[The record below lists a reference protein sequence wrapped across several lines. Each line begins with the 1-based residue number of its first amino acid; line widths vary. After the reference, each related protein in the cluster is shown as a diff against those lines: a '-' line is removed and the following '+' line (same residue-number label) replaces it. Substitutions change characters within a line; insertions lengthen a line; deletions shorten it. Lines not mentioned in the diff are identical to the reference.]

1 MIDRKGLHLESKL
14 ASALSGDF
22 LPKIDANQRAHTI
35 GGLLC
40 ATFEKGRS
48 SMQLPASGDEFYTK
62 YYRPSWSP
70 HVEVAAGLHR
80 VELRR
85 GRDVAGSDWHIV
97 FLNEISLRDPYDNQ
111 YEINV
116 TRDQK
121 NLRLTFNDA
130 LKSVPYSLELGSG
143 LVETRQAVAET
154 AELFFNT
161 SREALAQHIALAQPA
176 L

>member
-14 ASALSGDF
+14 ANALSGDF

-40 ATFEKGRS
+40 ASYEKGRS
-48 SMQLPASGDEFYTK
+48 SGQLSARGDEFYTK

-70 HVEVAAGLHR
+70 HVEVATNLHR

-85 GRDVAGSDWHIV
+85 GRDSADWHIEL
-97 FLNEISLRDPYDNQ
+97 LNGIRLTDTYENQ
-111 YEINV
+111 YVINV
-116 TRDQK
+116 SRDQK
-121 NLRLTFNDA
+121 HLQLTFNDA

-143 LVETRQAVAET
+143 LSETRQVVAET

-161 SREALAQHIALAQPA
+161 SSKALAQHVALD
-176 L
+176 